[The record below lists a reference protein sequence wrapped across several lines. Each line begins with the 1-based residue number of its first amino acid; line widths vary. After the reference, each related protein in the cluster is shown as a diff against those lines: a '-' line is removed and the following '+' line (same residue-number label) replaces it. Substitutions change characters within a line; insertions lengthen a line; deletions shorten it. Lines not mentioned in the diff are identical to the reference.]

1 MKKKTQEKILQKSQK
16 LMTQSVRVN
25 MLNQYERVFSLE
37 YGIDAK
43 AFCNYF
49 KAYYQGGDLTTCCR
63 LIRQKHCSLMGQVK
77 LTIPTKNDPKNCI
90 KIQIN
95 SQNDLKRNFG
105 INSLKFTHQCR
116 INHWITMKNFIRKIV
131 LPRPVFEVFD
141 RESYFESSLVEVNSI
156 LAVIITANEVF
167 RHIRVL
173 S

>member
-63 LIRQKHCSLMGQVK
+63 LIRQKHCSLMGLVMLK
-77 LTIPTKNDPKNCI
+77 IPTKHDPKNSI

-95 SQNDLKRNFG
+95 SQNDLKRNAG
-105 INSLKFTHQCR
+105 INSLKFTHQYR
-116 INHWITMKNFIRKIV
+116 INRWITMKNTYQHKQ
-131 LPRPVFEVFD
+131 D
-141 RESYFESSLVEVNSI
+141 GWANSYNFGFSLCDQKLNLGLKNDVSI
-156 LAVIITANEVF
+156 LNGNLV
-167 RHIRVL
+167 
-173 S
+173 